1 MAKAI
6 AARNQGD
13 DYQARWFWL
22 QICRLFGDRTKVVRV
37 AYEANNIKSFDDVVV
52 YFDGM
57 IDEEGQP
64 LLAEYYQVK
73 FHVTSAG
80 ALTWK
85 SMIDPVFINA
95 TSVSLLQRLKN
106 AQEKHAPS
114 GTEAHFILYSPWD
127 IHPDDFLAK
136 VHSTS
141 DGRLDWNRL
150 SQGGERSG
158 LGKLRAAWR
167 QHLKLSS
174 DEELRNV
181 LRPLRIRRGRTLTEL
196 QDTLNDKLHRAGLCP
211 VDENCI
217 SNSYDELTRKLLKNG
232 QTEFSRPEIEDVCK
246 RENLWMGQATIKT
259 NDAFQVGF
267 RSFLRWAE
275 HLEDET
281 DTMLDL
287 LHYFNGRRVRSSDL
301 WQQEIFPSL
310 ERFLNRKLHRRG
322 QCDLHLHVHTSIAF
336 AIGYC
341 LDTKSGV
348 DAAVVQSTRSGRI
361 VWRPSASPDPS
372 QYHSWSFC
380 EESYFPSGT
389 EIALALCV
397 THDVTSDI
405 RAYLDKEKLPI
416 GRIVKCSLPSGVN
429 NAAIQDADHARILAD
444 QLSSYLRSN
453 RTTTERQSKLHI
465 FASAPNALI
474 FFAGQVS
481 RSFGPCT
488 LYEYDFD
495 SNAPGAYE
503 PSFTFPPENSVFC
516 DQE

>member
-22 QICRLFGDRTKVVRV
+22 QACRLFSDRTRVVRV
-37 AYEANNIKSFDDVVV
+37 AYEVNNIRSFDDVAV

-57 IDEEGQP
+57 TDEEGNP

-80 ALTWK
+80 ALTWE
-85 SMIDPVFINA
+85 SMIDPTFINA

-106 AQEKHAPS
+106 AQEEHAPS

-127 IHPDDFLAK
+127 IHPDDSLAT
-136 VHSTS
+136 VHSKN
-141 DGRLDWNRL
+141 DGRLDWHRL
-150 SQGGERSG
+150 AEGGKRSK
-158 LGKLRAAWR
+158 LGKVRAAWCE
-167 QHLKLSS
+167 HLGLAT
-174 DEELRNV
+174 DEELQTV
-181 LRPLRIRRGRTLTEL
+181 LRPLRIRQGPTLVEL
-196 QDTLNDKLHRAGLCP
+196 RDTLNDKLHRAGLCP

-217 SNSYDELTRKLLKNG
+217 SNPYDELIRKLLQNE
-232 QTEFSRPEIEDVCK
+232 QTEFSRSEIEAVCK
-246 RENLWMGQATIKT
+246 RESLWMGQPATK
-259 NDAFQVGF
+259 NDAYQVGF

-281 DTMLDL
+281 DVMLDL
-287 LHYFNGRRVRSSDL
+287 LHFFHGRRVRCSDL
-301 WQQEIFPSL
+301 WQREIFPSI
-310 ERFLNRKLHRRG
+310 ERFLSRELQRRG

-361 VWRPSASPDPS
+361 VWRPSASPAPS
-372 QYHSWSFC
+372 EYPSWSFH
-380 EESYFPSGT
+380 EESNSHNGT

-397 THDVTSDI
+397 THDVTSDV
-405 RAYLDKEKLPI
+405 RVYLEKEKLPV
-416 GRIVKCSLPSGVN
+416 GRIIKCFLPSGVN
-429 NAAIQDADHARILAD
+429 NATIQDADHAKILTD
-444 QLSSYLRSN
+444 QLSSYLRSH
-453 RTTTERQSKLHI
+453 RTTIERQRKLHI
-465 FASAPNALI
+465 FAAAPNGLI

-481 RSFGPCT
+481 RSFGSCV

-503 PSFTFPPENSVFC
+503 PSFIFSSENKVLC
-516 DQE
+516 D